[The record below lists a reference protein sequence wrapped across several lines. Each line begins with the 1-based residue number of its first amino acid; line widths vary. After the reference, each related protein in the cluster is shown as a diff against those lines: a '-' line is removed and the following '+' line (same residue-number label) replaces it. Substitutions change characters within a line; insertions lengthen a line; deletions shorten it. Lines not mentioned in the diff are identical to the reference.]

1 MQKKNEMIYLTPS
14 ELTER
19 LVKSRRYTNQ
29 LPHNP
34 NQTPA
39 ERSAEVLFQSLPYLL
54 GTNRQEY
61 HIERIIKY
69 LKITIKEKI
78 HAQEFKNSNS

>member
-1 MQKKNEMIYLTPS
+1 MQKKNEIIYLTHD

-19 LVKSRRYTNQ
+19 LDKSKRLKNQ

-39 ERSAEVLFQSLPYLL
+39 ERSAEVLFQTLPYLL
-54 GTNRQEY
+54 GTDRQEY
-61 HIERIIKY
+61 HVERIIKY
-69 LKITIKEKI
+69 LKITIMEKVN
-78 HAQEFKNSNS
+78 EK

>member
-1 MQKKNEMIYLTPS
+1 MQHEIIYLTHD
-14 ELTER
+14 ELKER
-19 LVKSRRYTNQ
+19 LDKSKRLTNQ

-54 GTNRQEY
+54 GTDRQEY
-61 HIERIIKY
+61 HVERIIKY
-69 LKITIKEKI
+69 LKITIQEKI
-78 HAQEFKNSNS
+78 YEHQYKNLDGQ